1 MNSTST
7 GLPKTRDLVK
17 HYAAQ
22 LLDAGAE
29 VSVATIRARILE
41 EHGVTASPNV
51 VSDEVRQ
58 FWARTGP
65 LLSAR
70 LRRPGIP
77 ESVCAALDS
86 VWEVALNEATGAFA
100 IERAAAVQQ
109 ADQAT
114 ARAAIAQEEAEHA
127 RGRFADQE
135 RQTAGLTEQVVRLT
149 QKLDKEEASSAEL
162 RDELQELTAEH
173 HRLQT
178 RQAEELNRLQVGHQ
192 EEMGRFAAT
201 HAAELARLQAV
212 HAEEQTALRAEVS
225 RQADIFESTANHL
238 MVETSRVRDA
248 AQTDTERLSRELA
261 HSRDLV
267 DQLRVQRSDAKEES
281 AGLRAQVESTAAQLN
296 QLRQLHGQLEMRH
309 ETLQA
314 KMVSASIK
322 NGLALEKAKE
332 NPKTSSGVS

>member
-17 HYAAQ
+17 HYAAR

-77 ESVCAALDS
+77 ESVCQVLDT

-100 IERAAAVQQ
+100 IERAHAVQQ
-109 ADQAT
+109 ADQAN
-114 ARAAIAQEEAEHA
+114 ARAASAQEEAEQA

-135 RQTAGLTEQVVRLT
+135 RQIALLGEQVQRLSA
-149 QKLDKEEASSAEL
+149 QLDRAQAQNEEIHSEL
-162 RDELQELTAEH
+162 REVMSQQQQQGQQHATELEALQAAHLAE
-173 HRLQT
+173 
-178 RQAEELNRLQVGHQ
+178 QA
-192 EEMGRFAAT
+192 RFADT
-201 HAAELARLQAV
+201 HAAELRRLQGV
-212 HAEEQTALRAEVS
+212 HKEENNALRAEVS
-225 RQADIFESTANHL
+225 RQADIFEITTNHL
-238 MVETSRVRDA
+238 MMETSRVRDA
-248 AQTDTERLSRELA
+248 AKLETERLSRELA

-281 AGLRAQVESTAAQLN
+281 AGLRAQVESAAL
-296 QLRQLHGQLEMRH
+296 QLRQLQKTHDW
-309 ETLQA
+309 
-314 KMVSASIK
+314 
-322 NGLALEKAKE
+322 LAAQQGAARNQGGEGRE
-332 NPKTSSGVS
+332 

>member
-1 MNSTST
+1 MKSTSS
-7 GLPKTRDLVK
+7 GVPKTRDLVK

-77 ESVCAALDS
+77 AAVCEVLDS

-100 IERAAAVQQ
+100 IEQAAAMQQ

-114 ARAAIAQEEAEHA
+114 AKATAAWEEAEQA

-135 RQTAGLTEQVVRLT
+135 RQIALLTEQVERLT
-149 QKLDKEEASSAEL
+149 LKLDKEEATSAEL
-162 RDELQELTAEH
+162 RNELQELTAEH
-173 HRLQT
+173 HQLQQ
-178 RQAEELNRLQVGHQ
+178 RQAEELNRLQAGHQ
-192 EEMGRFAAT
+192 GEQARFAAT
-201 HAAELARLQAV
+201 HAAELSRLQAV
-212 HAEEQTALRAEVS
+212 HQEENAALRAEVS
-225 RQADIFESTANHL
+225 RQADIFEGTSNHL
-238 MVETSRVRDA
+238 MMETSRVRDA
-248 AQTDTERLSRELA
+248 AKQETERLTRELA

-267 DQLRVQRSDAKEES
+267 DQLRVQRSDSREES
-281 AGLRAQVESTAAQLN
+281 AGLRVQVESTVAQLH
-296 QLRQLHGQLEMRH
+296 QLQKAYDRLETQHTDNKDKKSEGRNV
-309 ETLQA
+309 A
-314 KMVSASIK
+314 
-322 NGLALEKAKE
+322 
-332 NPKTSSGVS
+332 

>member
-77 ESVCAALDS
+77 EAVCEVLDS

-109 ADQAT
+109 ADQAN
-114 ARAAIAQEEAEHA
+114 ARAAIAQEEAEQA

-135 RQTAGLTEQVVRLT
+135 GQIALLTAQIERLV

-162 RDELQELTAEH
+162 REELRELTAEH
-173 HRLQT
+173 HRQQT
-178 RQAEELNRLQVGHQ
+178 RQAEELNRLQAGHQ
-192 EEMGRFAAT
+192 EEMGRFADT
-201 HAAELARLQAV
+201 HAVELRRLQGV
-212 HAEEQTALRAEVS
+212 HQEENSALRAEVS
-225 RQADIFESTANHL
+225 RQADIFESTTNHL
-238 MVETSRVRDA
+238 MTETSRMRDA
-248 AQTDTERLSRELA
+248 AKLETERLTRELA
-261 HSRDLV
+261 HSGDLV

-281 AGLRAQVESTAAQLN
+281 AGLRAQVESAAL
-296 QLRQLHGQLEMRH
+296 QLRQLQKAHDWLEAQQVA
-309 ETLQA
+309 TLKQIGA
-314 KMVSASIK
+314 DR
-322 NGLALEKAKE
+322 E
-332 NPKTSSGVS
+332 

>member
-1 MNSTST
+1 MISTST

-77 ESVCAALDS
+77 ESVCQVLDS

-100 IERAAAVQQ
+100 IERAHAVLQ

-114 ARAAIAQEEAEHA
+114 ARAAVAQDEAEQA

-135 RQTAGLTEQVVRLT
+135 RQIALLSEQVQRLSG
-149 QKLDKEEASSAEL
+149 QLDRAQAQNEEIRGEL
-162 RDELQELTAEH
+162 REVMSQQQRQRQRHATELEA
-173 HRLQT
+173 LQAAH
-178 RQAEELNRLQVGHQ
+178 QAEQA
-192 EEMGRFAAT
+192 RFADT
-201 HAAELARLQAV
+201 HAAELNRLHGV
-212 HAEEQTALRAEVS
+212 HRDENSALRAEVS
-225 RQADIFESTANHL
+225 RQADIFESTTNHL
-238 MVETSRVRDA
+238 MTETSRVRDA
-248 AQTDTERLSRELA
+248 AKLETERLTRELA

-281 AGLRAQVESTAAQLN
+281 AGLRAQVESIAL
-296 QLRQLHGQLEMRH
+296 QLRQLQKVHNCLEAQ
-309 ETLQA
+309 QA
-314 KMVSASIK
+314 AT
-322 NGLALEKAKE
+322 KE
-332 NPKTSSGVS
+332 QSGEGRA

>member
-1 MNSTST
+1 MNSTAT

-77 ESVCAALDS
+77 ESVCAVLDS

-100 IERAAAVQQ
+100 IERAHVVQQ
-109 ADQAT
+109 ADQAN
-114 ARAAIAQEEAEHA
+114 ARAAIAQEEAEQA
-127 RGRFADQE
+127 RGRFTDQE
-135 RQTAGLTEQVVRLT
+135 RQIAQLTDQVARLT
-149 QKLDKEEASSAEL
+149 QKLDKEEASRAEL
-162 RDELQELTAEH
+162 REELQDLTAEH
-173 HRLQT
+173 HRQQT
-178 RQAEELNRLQVGHQ
+178 RQAEELNRLQAGHQ

-201 HAAELARLQAV
+201 HAAELARLQAA
-212 HAEEQTALRAEVS
+212 HGEEQTALRAEVS

-238 MVETSRVRDA
+238 MMETSRVRDA
-248 AQTDTERLSRELA
+248 AQADTERLGRELA

-281 AGLRAQVESTAAQLN
+281 AGLRAQVESAALQLQ
-296 QLRQLHGQLEMRH
+296 QLQKAHGWLEAQQIVVR
-309 ETLQA
+309 ER
-314 KMVSASIK
+314 
-322 NGLALEKAKE
+322 
-332 NPKTSSGVS
+332 SGEGGE

>member
-1 MNSTST
+1 MNPNST

-77 ESVCAALDS
+77 ETVCQVLDS
-86 VWEVALNEATGAFA
+86 VWEVALNEATEAFA
-100 IERAAAVQQ
+100 IERAHAVQQ
-109 ADQAT
+109 ADQAN
-114 ARAAIAQEEAEHA
+114 ARAAVAQEEAEQA

-135 RQTAGLTEQVVRLT
+135 RQIALLTEQMERLT
-149 QKLDKEEASSAEL
+149 RKLDKEEVTSAEL
-162 RDELQELTAEH
+162 REELRALTAEYY
-173 HRLQT
+173 RRQT
-178 RQAEELNRLQVGHQ
+178 QQAEALNWLQAGHQ

-212 HAEEQTALRAEVS
+212 HGDEQTALRAEVS

-248 AQTDTERLSRELA
+248 AQADTERLSRELA

-267 DQLRVQRSDAKEES
+267 DQLRVQGSNAREES
-281 AGLRAQVESTAAQLN
+281 VELRAQVKSAEAQLN
-296 QLRQLHGQLEMRH
+296 QLKKNH
-309 ETLQA
+309 E
-314 KMVSASIK
+314 
-322 NGLALEKAKE
+322 
-332 NPKTSSGVS
+332 

>member
-1 MNSTST
+1 MNSTPT

-29 VSVATIRARILE
+29 VSVAAIRARILD

-58 FWARTGP
+58 FWVRTGP

-77 ESVCAALDS
+77 ETVCQVLDS
-86 VWEVALNEATGAFA
+86 VWEVALNEATGAYA

-114 ARAAIAQEEAEHA
+114 ARAAIAQDEAEQA
-127 RGRFADQE
+127 RGCLADQE
-135 RQTAGLTEQVVRLT
+135 RQIAGLTEQVARLT
-149 QKLDKEEASSAEL
+149 HKLDHEEANTAEL
-162 RDELQELTAEH
+162 RDELRDLTAEH
-173 HRLQT
+173 HRLQA
-178 RQAEELNRLQVGHQ
+178 RQAEALNRLQAGHQ

-212 HAEEQTALRAEVS
+212 HGDEQSALRAEVS

-248 AQTDTERLSRELA
+248 AQADTERLSRELT

-267 DQLRVQRSDAKEES
+267 DQLRVQRSQAKEEC
-281 AGLRAQVESTAAQLN
+281 AGLRAQADSAVAQLH
-296 QLRQLHGQLEMRH
+296 QLQKAHERLEARY
-309 ETLQA
+309 EKLQ
-314 KMVSASIK
+314 SAQPPGA
-322 NGLALEKAKE
+322 N
-332 NPKTSSGVS
+332 

>member
-77 ESVCAALDS
+77 ESVCQVLDS

-100 IERAAAVQQ
+100 IEQAAAVQQ
-109 ADQAT
+109 AD
-114 ARAAIAQEEAEHA
+114 
-127 RGRFADQE
+127 
-135 RQTAGLTEQVVRLT
+135 
-149 QKLDKEEASSAEL
+149 
-162 RDELQELTAEH
+162 
-173 HRLQT
+173 
-178 RQAEELNRLQVGHQ
+178 
-192 EEMGRFAAT
+192 
-201 HAAELARLQAV
+201 
-212 HAEEQTALRAEVS
+212 
-225 RQADIFESTANHL
+225 
-238 MVETSRVRDA
+238 
-248 AQTDTERLSRELA
+248 
-261 HSRDLV
+261 
-267 DQLRVQRSDAKEES
+267 
-281 AGLRAQVESTAAQLN
+281 
-296 QLRQLHGQLEMRH
+296 
-309 ETLQA
+309 
-314 KMVSASIK
+314 
-322 NGLALEKAKE
+322 
-332 NPKTSSGVS
+332 

>member
-77 ESVCAALDS
+77 EAVCQVLDS

-100 IERAAAVQQ
+100 IERVAAVQQ

-114 ARAAIAQEEAEHA
+114 ARAAVALEEAEQA
-127 RGRFADQE
+127 RGRFVDQE
-135 RQTAGLTEQVVRLT
+135 RQIALLTKQVERLT
-149 QKLDKEEASSAEL
+149 RKLDKEEAISAEL
-162 RDELQELTAEH
+162 REELQELTAEH
-173 HRLQT
+173 YQQQR
-178 RQAEELNRLQVGHQ
+178 RQAEELTRMQVLHQ

-201 HAAELARLQAV
+201 HAGELARLQAV
-212 HAEEQTALRAEVS
+212 HGEEQAALRAEVS

-248 AQTDTERLSRELA
+248 AQADTERLGRELA

-281 AGLRAQVESTAAQLN
+281 AGLRAQVESAALQLQ
-296 QLRQLHGQLEMRH
+296 QLQKARDWFEAQ
-309 ETLQA
+309 QA
-314 KMVSASIK
+314 FGRDQDK
-322 NGLALEKAKE
+322 NDKA
-332 NPKTSSGVS
+332 

>member
-1 MNSTST
+1 MSSTST

-77 ESVCAALDS
+77 ESVCQVLDS

-100 IERAAAVQQ
+100 IERAAAVRE

-114 ARAAIAQEEAEHA
+114 ARAAVAQEEAEQA
-127 RGRFADQE
+127 KGRFADQE
-135 RQTAGLTEQVVRLT
+135 RQIASLNEQVERLT
-149 QKLDKEEASSAEL
+149 RKLDKEEAANTEL

-173 HRLQT
+173 HRLLT
-178 RQAEELNRLQVGHQ
+178 RHAEELNRLQVGHQ

-212 HAEEQTALRAEVS
+212 HGEEQSTLRTEVS

-248 AQTDTERLSRELA
+248 AQADTERLGRELA

-267 DQLRVQRSDAKEES
+267 DQLRVQRSQAREES
-281 AGLRAQVESTAAQLN
+281 AGLRAQVESTALQLQ
-296 QLRQLHGQLEMRH
+296 QLQKARDWFEVQ
-309 ETLQA
+309 QA
-314 KMVSASIK
+314 SGKDQS
-322 NGLALEKAKE
+322 E
-332 NPKTSSGVS
+332 NHKP

>member
-1 MNSTST
+1 MNSTLT

-77 ESVCAALDS
+77 EAVCEVLDS

-109 ADQAT
+109 ADQAS
-114 ARAAIAQEEAEHA
+114 ARAAAAQEEAEQV
-127 RGRFADQE
+127 RVRFADQE
-135 RQTAGLTEQVVRLT
+135 RQIALLTEQVERLT
-149 QKLDKEEASSAEL
+149 CRLDKDEATSADL

-173 HRLQT
+173 HQQQR
-178 RQAEELNRLQVGHQ
+178 RQAEELNRVQVGHQ

-201 HAAELARLQAV
+201 HAAELSRLQAV
-212 HAEEQTALRAEVS
+212 HQEENAALRAEVS
-225 RQADIFESTANHL
+225 RQADIFESTSNHL
-238 MVETSRVRDA
+238 MMETSRVRDA
-248 AQTDTERLSRELA
+248 AKQETERLTRELA

-267 DQLRVQRSDAKEES
+267 DQLRVQRSEAKEES
-281 AGLRAQVESTAAQLN
+281 AGLRVQVESVAAQLY
-296 QLRQLHGQLEMRH
+296 QLQKTHEQQEERY
-309 ETLQA
+309 ETL
-314 KMVSASIK
+314 MSIHQK
-322 NGLALEKAKE
+322 KAE
-332 NPKTSSGVS
+332 

>member
-77 ESVCAALDS
+77 EAVCEVLDS
-86 VWEVALNEATGAFA
+86 VCEVALNEATGAFA
-100 IERAAAVQQ
+100 IERAHAVQQ
-109 ADQAT
+109 ADQAN
-114 ARAAIAQEEAEHA
+114 ARASVAQEDAEQA

-135 RQTAGLTEQVVRLT
+135 RQIALLTEQVERLT
-149 QKLDKEEASSAEL
+149 RKLDKEEATSAEL
-162 RDELQELTAEH
+162 RDEWQELTAEH
-173 HRLQT
+173 HQQQRQ
-178 RQAEELNRLQVGHQ
+178 QAEELNRLQAGHQ
-192 EEMGRFAAT
+192 EEQRRFAAT
-201 HAAELARLQAV
+201 HAAELSRLQAV
-212 HAEEQTALRAEVS
+212 HQEENAALRAEVS
-225 RQADIFESTANHL
+225 RQADIFESTSNHL
-238 MVETSRVRDA
+238 MMETSRVRDA
-248 AQTDTERLSRELA
+248 AKQETERLTRELA

-267 DQLRVQRSDAKEES
+267 DQLRVQRSQAMEES
-281 AGLRAQVESTAAQLN
+281 AGLRAQADSAVAQLH
-296 QLRQLHGQLEMRH
+296 QLQKAHDRLEARYEKLRGGLHEHHNDHGGE
-309 ETLQA
+309 
-314 KMVSASIK
+314 
-322 NGLALEKAKE
+322 
-332 NPKTSSGVS
+332 

>member
-22 LLDAGAE
+22 LLDTGAE

-77 ESVCAALDS
+77 EAVCEVLDS

-100 IERAAAVQQ
+100 IERAHAVQL

-114 ARAAIAQEEAEHA
+114 ARATIAQDEAEQA
-127 RGRFADQE
+127 KGRFADQE
-135 RQTAGLTEQVVRLT
+135 RQIALLTEQVERLT
-149 QKLDKEEASSAEL
+149 RKLDQEETTSAEL

-173 HRLQT
+173 HQQQK
-178 RQAEELNRLQVGHQ
+178 RQSEELNRLQVGHQ

-212 HAEEQTALRAEVS
+212 HGEEQTVLRAEVS

-238 MVETSRVRDA
+238 MMETSRVRDA
-248 AQTDTERLSRELA
+248 AQADTERLSRELA

-267 DQLRVQRSDAKEES
+267 DQLRVQRSQAKEES
-281 AGLRAQVESTAAQLN
+281 AGLRSQADSAVAQLH
-296 QLRQLHGQLEMRH
+296 QLQKAYDRLEARYEKLRGMMHG
-309 ETLQA
+309 
-314 KMVSASIK
+314 
-322 NGLALEKAKE
+322 E
-332 NPKTSSGVS
+332 NDDQ

>member
-1 MNSTST
+1 MSSPSS

-29 VSVATIRARILE
+29 VSVATIHARILE

-77 ESVCAALDS
+77 EAVCQVLDS

-114 ARAAIAQEEAEHA
+114 ARAAVAQEEAEQM
-127 RGRFADQE
+127 RGRFGDQE
-135 RQTAGLTEQVVRLT
+135 RQIAGLTEQVARLT
-149 QKLDKEEASSAEL
+149 QKLDKEEATSAEL
-162 RDELQELTAEH
+162 REELRELTAEH

-178 RQAEELNRLQVGHQ
+178 RQAEELSRLQVGHK

-212 HAEEQTALRAEVS
+212 HGEEQTALRGEVS

-238 MVETSRVRDA
+238 MMETSRVRDA
-248 AQTDTERLSRELA
+248 AQADTERLSRELA
-261 HSRDLV
+261 HNRDLV
-267 DQLRVQRSDAKEES
+267 DQLRVQRSDAREES
-281 AGLRAQVESTAAQLN
+281 ARLRAKLESSVV
-296 QLRQLHGQLEMRH
+296 QLHQLQKVH
-309 ETLQA
+309 QQ
-314 KMVSASIK
+314 S
-322 NGLALEKAKE
+322 EKI
-332 NPKTSSGVS
+332 

>member
-1 MNSTST
+1 MSSTST
-7 GLPKTRDLVK
+7 GFPKTRDLVK

-77 ESVCAALDS
+77 ESVCQVLDS
-86 VWEVALNEATGAFA
+86 VWEVALNEATAAFA

-114 ARAAIAQEEAEHA
+114 AQAAVAKDEAAQA
-127 RGRFADQE
+127 RGSFTDQE
-135 RQTAGLTEQVVRLT
+135 RQIAGLTEQVARLT
-149 QKLDKEEASSAEL
+149 HKLDHEEATSAEL
-162 RDELQELTAEH
+162 RDELRELTAEH
-173 HRLQT
+173 HQLQT

-192 EEMGRFAAT
+192 EEMRRFAAT
-201 HAAELARLQAV
+201 HTAELARLQAV
-212 HAEEQTALRAEVS
+212 HGDEQTALRAEVS

-248 AQTDTERLSRELA
+248 AQADAKRLGRELA

-267 DQLRVQRSDAKEES
+267 DQLRIQRSQAKEES
-281 AGLRAQVESTAAQLN
+281 AVLRAGAESMAAQLN
-296 QLRQLHGQLEMRH
+296 QLQKTHERLEARQEAFRS
-309 ETLQA
+309 
-314 KMVSASIK
+314 VSQEA
-322 NGLALEKAKE
+322 AD
-332 NPKTSSGVS
+332 

>member
-1 MNSTST
+1 MSSTSS

-77 ESVCAALDS
+77 ESVCKVLDS
-86 VWEVALNEATGAFA
+86 VWEVALNEATGAYA

-114 ARAAIAQEEAEHA
+114 ARAAIAQEEAEQA

-135 RQTAGLTEQVVRLT
+135 LQIAGLTEQVARLT
-149 QKLDKEEASSAEL
+149 HKLDQEQANNAEL
-162 RDELQELTAEH
+162 RDELRELTAEH
-173 HRLQT
+173 HRQQT
-178 RQAEELNRLQVGHQ
+178 RQAEELNRLQAGHQ
-192 EEMGRFAAT
+192 EEMRRFAAT

-212 HAEEQTALRAEVS
+212 HGDEQSALRTEVS

-238 MVETSRVRDA
+238 MMETSRVRDA
-248 AQTDTERLSRELA
+248 AQADTERLGRELA

-267 DQLRVQRSDAKEES
+267 DQLRVQRSQAKEES
-281 AGLRAQVESTAAQLN
+281 AGLRSQADSAAAQLH
-296 QLRQLHGQLEMRH
+296 QLQKAHDRLEARYVKLRGMMHGDHDDQ
-309 ETLQA
+309 
-314 KMVSASIK
+314 
-322 NGLALEKAKE
+322 
-332 NPKTSSGVS
+332 

>member
-1 MNSTST
+1 MNNTSI

-77 ESVCAALDS
+77 EAVCQVLDS

-100 IERAAAVQQ
+100 IERAHAVQQ
-109 ADQAT
+109 ADQAN
-114 ARAAIAQEEAEHA
+114 ARAAVAQDEAEQA

-135 RQTAGLTEQVVRLT
+135 RRIGLLTEQVERLT
-149 QKLDKEEASSAEL
+149 RKLDKDEATSAEL
-162 RDELQELTAEH
+162 RDELQELTVQH
-173 HRLQT
+173 HQQQR
-178 RQAEELNRLQVGHQ
+178 RQAEELNRLQMGHQ
-192 EEMGRFAAT
+192 EEQARFATT
-201 HAAELARLQAV
+201 HAAELSRLQAV
-212 HAEEQTALRAEVS
+212 HQEENAALRAEVS
-225 RQADIFESTANHL
+225 RQADIFEGTSNHL
-238 MVETSRVRDA
+238 MMETSRVRDA
-248 AQTDTERLSRELA
+248 AKLENERLIRELA

-267 DQLRVQRSDAKEES
+267 DQLRVQRSQAKEES
-281 AGLRAQVESTAAQLN
+281 AGLRAQAGNVAD
-296 QLRQLHGQLEMRH
+296 QLHQLQKAYDRLEARYEKLRGGVHEHDNRH
-309 ETLQA
+309 SNE
-314 KMVSASIK
+314 
-322 NGLALEKAKE
+322 
-332 NPKTSSGVS
+332 

>member
-17 HYAAQ
+17 HYAVQ

-29 VSVATIRARILE
+29 VSVATIRARIHE

-77 ESVCAALDS
+77 ESVCQVLDS

-109 ADQAT
+109 ADQAN
-114 ARAAIAQEEAEHA
+114 ARAAIAQEEAEQT

-135 RQTAGLTEQVVRLT
+135 RQIGSLNEQVELVEQLT
-149 QKLDKEEASSAEL
+149 RKLDKEEATSADL
-162 RDELQELTAEH
+162 RDELQDLTAEH
-173 HRLQT
+173 HLQQR
-178 RQAEELNRLQVGHQ
+178 RQAEELNRLQARHQ
-192 EEMGRFAAT
+192 EEQGRYAAT
-201 HAAELARLQAV
+201 HAAELSRLQAV
-212 HAEEQTALRAEVS
+212 HQEENAALRGEVS
-225 RQADIFESTANHL
+225 RQADIFESTSNHL
-238 MVETSRVRDA
+238 MMETSRVRDA
-248 AQTDTERLSRELA
+248 AQADTERLGRELA

-267 DQLRVQRSDAKEES
+267 DQLRIQRSQAKEES
-281 AGLRAQVESTAAQLN
+281 AGLRAQADSAAAQLH
-296 QLRQLHGQLEMRH
+296 QLQKAHDRLEARYEKLRGMMHGDHDDQ
-309 ETLQA
+309 
-314 KMVSASIK
+314 
-322 NGLALEKAKE
+322 
-332 NPKTSSGVS
+332 

>member
-77 ESVCAALDS
+77 ESVCQALDS

-100 IERAAAVQQ
+100 IERAHAVQQ
-109 ADQAT
+109 ADQAN
-114 ARAAIAQEEAEHA
+114 ARAAIAQEEAEQA
-127 RGRFADQE
+127 RGRFVDQE
-135 RQTAGLTEQVVRLT
+135 RQIASLSEQVERLT
-149 QKLDKEEASSAEL
+149 QKLDKEEATNADL
-162 RDELQELTAEH
+162 RDELQELTSEH
-173 HRLQT
+173 HQQQL
-178 RQAEELNRLQVGHQ
+178 RQADELNRLHVGHQ

-201 HAAELARLQAV
+201 HAVELTRLQAV
-212 HAEEQTALRAEVS
+212 HREEQAALRAEVS

-238 MVETSRVRDA
+238 MMETSRVRDA
-248 AQTDTERLSRELA
+248 AQADTERLGRELA
-261 HSRDLV
+261 HNRDLV
-267 DQLRVQRSDAKEES
+267 DQLRVQRSQAKEES
-281 AGLRAQVESTAAQLN
+281 AGLRSQADSAAAQLH
-296 QLRQLHGQLEMRH
+296 QLQKAHDRLEARYEKLRGMMHGDH
-309 ETLQA
+309 DDS
-314 KMVSASIK
+314 K
-322 NGLALEKAKE
+322 
-332 NPKTSSGVS
+332 

>member
-29 VSVATIRARILE
+29 VSVATIRARILD

-77 ESVCAALDS
+77 ESVCAVLDS

-100 IERAAAVQQ
+100 IERAAAVQH

-114 ARAAIAQEEAEHA
+114 AQAAIAKDEAEQA

-135 RQTAGLTEQVVRLT
+135 RQIAGLTEHVERLT
-149 QKLDKEEASSAEL
+149 QKLGREETASAALREEL
-162 RDELQELTAEH
+162 RTLTAEH
-173 HRLQT
+173 HEQQT
-178 RQAEELNRLQVGHQ
+178 RQAEALNRLQGGHQ

-212 HAEEQTALRAEVS
+212 HGDEQTALRAEVS

-238 MVETSRVRDA
+238 MMETSRVRDA
-248 AQTDTERLSRELA
+248 AQADTERLGRELA
-261 HSRDLV
+261 QSRDLV
-267 DQLRVQRSDAKEES
+267 DQLRVQRSQAKEES
-281 AGLRAQVESTAAQLN
+281 ARLRAQVDSAAAQLH
-296 QLRQLHGQLEMRH
+296 QLQKVYDRLEQRYEKLRNVVHEHHGDHSDE
-309 ETLQA
+309 
-314 KMVSASIK
+314 
-322 NGLALEKAKE
+322 
-332 NPKTSSGVS
+332 

>member
-51 VSDEVRQ
+51 VSNEVRQ

-77 ESVCAALDS
+77 EAVCQVLDS
-86 VWEVALNEATGAFA
+86 VWEVALNEATGAFV

-109 ADQAT
+109 ADQAN
-114 ARAAIAQEEAEHA
+114 ARSAIAQEEAQQTQ
-127 RGRFADQE
+127 GRFADQE
-135 RQTAGLTEQVVRLT
+135 RQIALLTEQVERLT
-149 QKLDKEEASSAEL
+149 RKLDKEEATNTEL

-173 HRLQT
+173 HWLQT
-178 RQAEELNRLQVGHQ
+178 RQAEELNRLQAGYQ

-212 HAEEQTALRAEVS
+212 HGEEQTALRAEVS

-238 MVETSRVRDA
+238 MMETSRVRDA
-248 AQTDTERLSRELA
+248 AQGDTERLSRELA

-267 DQLRVQRSDAKEES
+267 DQLRVQRSQAKEES
-281 AGLRAQVESTAAQLN
+281 AGLRSQADSAMAQLH
-296 QLRQLHGQLEMRH
+296 QLQKAHDRLEARYEKLRGMMHGEHDDQ
-309 ETLQA
+309 
-314 KMVSASIK
+314 
-322 NGLALEKAKE
+322 
-332 NPKTSSGVS
+332 

>member
-51 VSDEVRQ
+51 VSNEVRQ

-77 ESVCAALDS
+77 ESVCAVLDS

-109 ADQAT
+109 ADKAN
-114 ARAAIAQEEAEHA
+114 ARAAVAQEEAGQA

-135 RQTAGLTEQVVRLT
+135 RQIILLTEQVERLT
-149 QKLDKEEASSAEL
+149 RKLDKEEATSAEL
-162 RDELQELTAEH
+162 RDELRELTAEH
-173 HRLQT
+173 HRQHT
-178 RQAEELNRLQVGHQ
+178 RQAEELNRLQTGHQ

-201 HAAELARLQAV
+201 HAAELARLQTV

-248 AQTDTERLSRELA
+248 AQADTERLSRELA

-267 DQLRVQRSDAKEES
+267 DQLRVQRSHAKEES
-281 AGLRAQVESTAAQLN
+281 AGLRAQVDSVAAQLH
-296 QLRQLHGQLEMRH
+296 QLQKAH
-309 ETLQA
+309 ERLR
-314 KMVSASIK
+314 
-322 NGLALEKAKE
+322 ALR
-332 NPKTSSGVS
+332 GVHQEAAD

>member
-1 MNSTST
+1 MNNTFT
-7 GLPKTRDLVK
+7 GIPKTRELVK
-17 HYAAQ
+17 HYAAR

-77 ESVCAALDS
+77 EAVCQVLDS

-109 ADQAT
+109 ADQAN
-114 ARAAIAQEEAEHA
+114 ARAAIAQEEAEQA

-135 RQTAGLTEQVVRLT
+135 RQIAGLTEQVVQLT
-149 QKLDKEEASSAEL
+149 QKLDKEEATSADL
-162 RDELQELTAEH
+162 RDELQELRAEH
-173 HRLQT
+173 HKQQ
-178 RQAEELNRLQVGHQ
+178 RQQVEELNRLQAGHQ

-201 HAAELARLQAV
+201 HAAELARLKAV
-212 HAEEQTALRAEVS
+212 HGEEQIALRAEVS

-248 AQTDTERLSRELA
+248 AQADTERLGRELA

-267 DQLRVQRSDAKEES
+267 DQLRVQRSQAKEES
-281 AGLRAQVESTAAQLN
+281 AGLRSQVDSAAAQLH
-296 QLRQLHGQLEMRH
+296 QLQKAHDRLEARYEKLRGMMHGDH
-309 ETLQA
+309 EDQ
-314 KMVSASIK
+314 
-322 NGLALEKAKE
+322 
-332 NPKTSSGVS
+332 

>member
-77 ESVCAALDS
+77 EAVCQVLDS

-100 IERAAAVQQ
+100 IERAHAVQQ
-109 ADQAT
+109 ADQAN
-114 ARAAIAQEEAEHA
+114 ARAAVAQEEAEQA

-135 RQTAGLTEQVVRLT
+135 RQIASLTEQVERLT

-162 RDELQELTAEH
+162 REELRELTAEH

-178 RQAEELNRLQVGHQ
+178 RQAEELNRLQVGHH

-201 HAAELARLQAV
+201 HAAELGRLQAV
-212 HAEEQTALRAEVS
+212 HGEEQTALRAEVS
-225 RQADIFESTANHL
+225 RQANIFESTANHL
-238 MVETSRVRDA
+238 MMETSRVRDA
-248 AQTDTERLSRELA
+248 AQANTERLGRELTQ
-261 HSRDLV
+261 SRDLV
-267 DQLRVQRSDAKEES
+267 DQLRVQRSQAKEES
-281 AGLRAQVESTAAQLN
+281 AGLRAQVNALVE
-296 QLRQLHGQLEMRH
+296 QLHQM
-309 ETLQA
+309 Q
-314 KMVSASIK
+314 
-322 NGLALEKAKE
+322 
-332 NPKTSSGVS
+332 KT

>member
-1 MNSTST
+1 MNSIPT

-77 ESVCAALDS
+77 EAVCQVLDS

-114 ARAAIAQEEAEHA
+114 ARALIAQEESEQA

-135 RQTAGLTEQVVRLT
+135 RQIAGLTEHLARLT
-149 QKLDKEEASSAEL
+149 QKLDKEEATSAEL
-162 RDELQELTAEH
+162 RDELHKLTAEH
-173 HRLQT
+173 HRVQT
-178 RQAEELNRLQVGHQ
+178 RQAEEMNRLQVRHQ

-201 HAAELARLQAV
+201 HAAELARLQTV
-212 HAEEQTALRAEVS
+212 HGDEQTALRAEVS

-248 AQTDTERLSRELA
+248 AQADTERLGRELA

-267 DQLRVQRSDAKEES
+267 DQLRVQRSHAREES
-281 AGLRAQVESTAAQLN
+281 AGLRAQLESTALQLQ
-296 QLRQLHGQLEMRH
+296 QLQKARDWFEVQ
-309 ETLQA
+309 QA
-314 KMVSASIK
+314 SGKDQS
-322 NGLALEKAKE
+322 E
-332 NPKTSSGVS
+332 NHKP

>member
-1 MNSTST
+1 MSSLSS

-29 VSVATIRARILE
+29 VSVATIRARILD

-77 ESVCAALDS
+77 EAVCQVLDS

-100 IERAAAVQQ
+100 IERGAAVRE

-114 ARAAIAQEEAEHA
+114 ARAAVAQEEAEQA
-127 RGRFADQE
+127 KGRFADQE
-135 RQTAGLTEQVVRLT
+135 RQITLLSEQVERLT
-149 QKLDKEEASSAEL
+149 RKLDEEEATSAEL

-173 HRLQT
+173 HQQQR
-178 RQAEELNRLQVGHQ
+178 RQAEELNRLQTGHQ
-192 EEMGRFAAT
+192 EEQSRFAAT

-212 HAEEQTALRAEVS
+212 HQEGNAALRTEVS
-225 RQADIFESTANHL
+225 RQADIFESTSNHL
-238 MVETSRVRDA
+238 MLETSRVRDA
-248 AQTDTERLSRELA
+248 AKQETERLTRELA

-267 DQLRVQRSDAKEES
+267 DQLRVQRSQAKEES
-281 AGLRAQVESTAAQLN
+281 AGLRVQAESTAAQLY
-296 QLRQLHGQLEMRH
+296 H
-309 ETLQA
+309 LQ
-314 KMVSASIK
+314 KTYK
-322 NGLALEKAKE
+322 KFE
-332 NPKTSSGVS
+332 N

>member
-77 ESVCAALDS
+77 ESVCAVLDS
-86 VWEVALNEATGAFA
+86 VWEAALNEATGAFA

-109 ADQAT
+109 ADQA
-114 ARAAIAQEEAEHA
+114 RKPVIGSYQ
-127 RGRFADQE
+127 
-135 RQTAGLTEQVVRLT
+135 
-149 QKLDKEEASSAEL
+149 
-162 RDELQELTAEH
+162 
-173 HRLQT
+173 
-178 RQAEELNRLQVGHQ
+178 
-192 EEMGRFAAT
+192 
-201 HAAELARLQAV
+201 
-212 HAEEQTALRAEVS
+212 
-225 RQADIFESTANHL
+225 
-238 MVETSRVRDA
+238 
-248 AQTDTERLSRELA
+248 
-261 HSRDLV
+261 
-267 DQLRVQRSDAKEES
+267 
-281 AGLRAQVESTAAQLN
+281 
-296 QLRQLHGQLEMRH
+296 
-309 ETLQA
+309 
-314 KMVSASIK
+314 
-322 NGLALEKAKE
+322 
-332 NPKTSSGVS
+332 